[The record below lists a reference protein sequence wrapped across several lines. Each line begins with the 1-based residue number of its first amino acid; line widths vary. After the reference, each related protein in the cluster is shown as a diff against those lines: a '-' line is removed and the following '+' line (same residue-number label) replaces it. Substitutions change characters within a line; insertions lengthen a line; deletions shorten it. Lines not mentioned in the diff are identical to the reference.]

1 MAVEEAADA
10 RGAQP
15 LLEEREP
22 DLVLLA
28 LRLPDADGLALLPQ
42 ILAAHPGYCIVV
54 MTAFSTIPSAVE
66 AMRRGAADYLPKPF
80 SADQLAISIRR
91 ALDNRALRRQVDRLT
106 GQNLR
111 RYGLESIVGQSAPM
125 RELREAVHKIAASPA
140 TMILLLGESGVG
152 KDLVAS
158 TIHYTS
164 ARSSQ
169 PFVPINCSAIPETLL
184 ESELFGHERGAF
196 TDAGGRKL
204 GLLELADGG
213 TAFLDEVAELP
224 LALQAKLL
232 RFLEHQVFRRVGGT
246 EDLSVDVRVV
256 SATNADLEKAVA
268 AGRLRQD
275 LYYRL
280 DVVSLRVPPLRERRE
295 DIPLLARHFLDRFNK
310 KFRKRFEDFTP
321 ETMERLMEHS
331 WPGNVRELK
340 NAIER
345 VMLLESGPLIEA
357 RMLHLDEPAH
367 ERVAVLVPP
376 PAEDLSLE
384 RLELQALVKAL
395 ERSRGNQ
402 SAAARLLGVSRDTV
416 RGLMQKHRIELRAS
430 VIVGGRGSRSAGC

>member
-1 MAVEEAADA
+1 MVVQEAPNAA
-10 RGAQP
+10 RARA
-15 LLEEREP
+15 LLEAQEP

-28 LRLPDADGLALLPQ
+28 LRLPDADGLVLLPE
-42 ILAAHPGYCIVV
+42 ILAAHPGCCVVV

-66 AMRRGAADYLPKPF
+66 AMRRGAADYLSKPF

-106 GQNLR
+106 GQNLQ

-125 RELREAVHKIAASPA
+125 RDLREAVHKIAASPA
-140 TMILLLGESGVG
+140 TMILILGESGVG

-196 TDAGGRKL
+196 TDASARKL

-246 EDLSVDVRVV
+246 EDVSVDVCII
-256 SATNADLEKAVA
+256 SATNADLESAVG

-280 DVVSLRVPPLRERRE
+280 AVVSLRVSPLRERKG
-295 DIPLLARHFLDRFNK
+295 DIPLLARHFLDHFNK

-321 ETMERLMEHS
+321 EALERLMQHS

-345 VMLLESGPLIEA
+345 VMLLEPGPLIEA
-357 RMLHLDEPAH
+357 RMLFLDEPA
-367 ERVAVLVPP
+367 RARAVLVPQ

-384 RLELQALVKAL
+384 RLEVQALVKAL

-402 SAAARLLGVSRDTV
+402 SAAARLLGISRDTV
-416 RGLMQKHRIELRAS
+416 RGLMQKHGIELRAS
-430 VIVGGRGSRSAGC
+430 VIVGRRGSTPASR